1 MRVSLTTSHKSSGLR
16 ALAIATLGSG
26 ALMWAGPASAES
38 GTDPIDFE
46 SEFDAEFGSPIN
58 HTSPPSGVTLL
69 PGDIEQFAPDARV
82 NLASPGTALAA
93 LQGKALIPP
102 GPAKPISTRFV
113 ISQFV
118 DVPVAGDANDTVRY
132 SGRADAY
139 IDIGGS
145 NFGLDDSWQIT
156 LRPEFTWGET
166 SNGAIGL
173 IPNNTALFRPEGAGD
188 FDLSASISKRW
199 KSGTTLTI
207 GKINVLDISGALP
220 VVESDGHFG
229 FQNLGLALP
238 PTAVV
243 PNTLTGVQLEIP
255 TKKFIYRFWVFD
267 PDSQYERTG
276 FETAFESGVAFMAAA
291 AYKARIGKMPGIYNV
306 ALVGSTR
313 DTFAVDILPRAL
325 TPPPQ
330 PIASFGNESGELA
343 LQLSAYQFFK
353 LYPEAPGKG
362 WGILA
367 RFQAS
372 RGDPTFLDYSGYFG
386 ISGNPRKR
394 PQDRFGLAYFQY
406 SLTDELVDDIAFR
419 LPIEDEQG
427 VEVFYTLGFHKNFGL
442 TLNAQL
448 IDSAV
453 EFRDTGVLVG
463 ARLTAEF

>member
-1 MRVSLTTSHKSSGLR
+1 MPVSLANSHISRRLRAIAFSTIGSGLI
-16 ALAIATLGSG
+16 LASPAT
-26 ALMWAGPASAES
+26 AES
-38 GTDPIDFE
+38 GTDFIAESNSVE
-46 SEFDAEFGSPIN
+46 SEFDAAFDLRDQRRSDIP
-58 HTSPPSGVTLL
+58 LL
-69 PGDIEQFAPDARV
+69 PQDVENFAPKSEAIATSAAAPLV
-82 NLASPGTALAA
+82 A

-102 GPAKPISTRFV
+102 RPPKPFNTRFV
-113 ISQFV
+113 VSQFV
-118 DVPVAGDANDTVRY
+118 DLPVAGDADDTFRY

-166 SNGAIGL
+166 SNGTIGL

-188 FDLSASISKRW
+188 FDLSASLSKRW
-199 KSGTTLTI
+199 KSGVKLTI
-207 GKINVLDISGALP
+207 GKINVLDISGMLP

-243 PNTLTGVQLEIP
+243 PNTLTGAQLEIP
-255 TKKFIYRFWVFD
+255 TKDFIYRLWVFD

-276 FETAFESGVAFMAAA
+276 FETAFESGVAFLASA
-291 AYKARIGKMPGIYNV
+291 AYKARIGKLPGIYNV
-306 ALVGSTR
+306 AVVGSTR

-330 PIASFGNESGELA
+330 PIGTFGNESGELA

-353 LYPEAPGKG
+353 MYPEAPGKG

-394 PQDRFGLAYFQY
+394 PQDRFGVAYFQY

-427 VEVFYTLGFHKNFGL
+427 VEVFYTLGLTKNFGL
-442 TLNAQL
+442 TLNAQV

-453 EFRDTGVLVG
+453 AFRDTGVLIG
-463 ARLTAEF
+463 ARLTASF